1 MIRVDFFKWLNSIY
15 METKQILIYDTTL
28 RDGTQGEQ
36 INLSAED
43 KLRIALK
50 LDDFGFHY
58 IEGGWPAANPKDK
71 RFFKM
76 ASRENFINAKLVA
89 FGRTRQ
95 AGVKACDDPNI
106 CGILESGV
114 KAAAIFGKSW
124 DMHISD
130 VLGVSPDEYLDI
142 IADTISFLKDKNF
155 EVIFDAE
162 HFFDG
167 YIHNPSY
174 AIKTVEAAVQAG
186 ADKVILCDTKGGTL
200 PHEIFRIV
208 SEAIPVIKAATGI
221 HTHNDCGLA
230 LANTISAVQAGA
242 AIVQGT
248 VNGYGERCG
257 NLDLISALGVFQ
269 LKMGIKCVQ
278 PEQLK
283 KLLELSRFV
292 SGIANAPSY
301 SNQPF
306 VGKSA
311 FCHKGGVHVDAIRKG
326 PHSYEHIDPGAVG
339 NSRRIL
345 ISDYAGKS
353 AVEYKSRELGIS
365 LNKNAETS
373 RHLIK
378 EIKRLE
384 DEGYHFDS
392 AEGSLSVLI
401 KKMTGQLDIPFEL
414 DSFRVYTEKDKA
426 GSSSCHAIIKIIVGK
441 DTEITAAEGEGP
453 VNALDN
459 ALRKAIVK
467 FYPDIQDMKLID
479 FKVRVIEGAAG
490 TAAKVRVIIE
500 SRDDQEMWSTI
511 GVSENILEA
520 GWQALIDSIYYK
532 LGKTLNGKNK
542 K

>member
-1 MIRVDFFKWLNSIY
+1 MT
-15 METKQILIYDTTL
+15 TKKILIYDTTL

-76 ASRENFINAKLVA
+76 ASKEKFKNAKLVA
-89 FGRTRQ
+89 FGSTRQ
-95 AGVKACDDPNI
+95 INARVCYDSNI
-106 CGILESGV
+106 CGILESGAETV
-114 KAAAIFGKSW
+114 AIFGKSW
-124 DMHISD
+124 DMHILDIMDTS
-130 VLGVSPDEYLDI
+130 LNENLDI
-142 IADTISFLKDKNF
+142 IADSISFLKEKGL

-167 YIHNPSY
+167 YTHNPSY
-174 AIKTVEAAVQAG
+174 AIKTVETAVKSG
-186 ADKVILCDTKGGTL
+186 ADKVMLCDTNGGTL
-200 PHEIFRIV
+200 PYEISRIV
-208 SEAIPVIKAATGI
+208 SEVIPVINVAVGI

-230 LANTISAVQAGA
+230 LANTISAVQSGA
-242 AIVQGT
+242 TIIQGT
-248 VNGYGERCG
+248 INGYGERCG

-269 LKMGIKCVQ
+269 LKMGIKCVE

-283 KLLELSRFV
+283 RLSELSRFV
-292 SGIANAPSY
+292 SGIANTPLY
-301 SNQPF
+301 SSQPF

-311 FCHKGGVHVDAIRKG
+311 FCHKGGIHVAAIRKE
-326 PHSYEHIDPGAVG
+326 PHSYEHIDPVSVG

-353 AVEYKSRELGIS
+353 AVEYKSKELGIA
-365 LNKNAETS
+365 LNEDAGVS
-373 RHLIK
+373 RHLIN

-392 AEGSLSVLI
+392 AEGSLFVLI
-401 KKMTGQLDIPFEL
+401 KKMTGQMDIPFEL
-414 DSFRVYTEKDKA
+414 DAFRVYTEKDKA
-426 GSSSCHAIIKIIVGK
+426 GPSSCHATIKIAVGK
-441 DTEITAAEGEGP
+441 DTEITAAEGDGP

-459 ALRKAIVK
+459 ALRKALVK
-467 FYPDIQDMKLID
+467 FYPEIQEMKLMD
-479 FKVRVIEGAAG
+479 FKVRVIETAG
-490 TAAKVRVIIE
+490 TSSKVRVIIE
-500 SRDDQEMWSTI
+500 SRDDKEIWSTI

-520 GWQALIDSIYYK
+520 SWQALVDSIYYK
-532 LGKTLNGKNK
+532 LGRTLNGKN
-542 K
+542 

>member
-1 MIRVDFFKWLNSIY
+1 
-15 METKQILIYDTTL
+15 METEKILIYDTTL

-71 RFFKM
+71 RFFKI
-76 ASRENFINAKLVA
+76 ASKENFTNAKLVA
-89 FGRTRQ
+89 FGSTRQ
-95 AGVKACDDPNI
+95 ISVKTCYDPNI

-114 KAAAIFGKSW
+114 KTAAIVGKSW

-130 VLGVSPDEYLDI
+130 VLGVSPDENLDI
-142 IADTISFLKDKNF
+142 IADTISFLKDKNL

-167 YIHNPSY
+167 YINNPSY
-174 AIKTVEAAVQAG
+174 AIRAVEAAVKSG
-186 ADKVILCDTKGGTL
+186 ADKVMLCDTNGGTF
-200 PHEIFRIV
+200 PHEIARIV
-208 SEAIPVIKAATGI
+208 SEVIPVISVTVGI

-230 LANTISAVQAGA
+230 LANAISAVQAGA
-242 AIVQGT
+242 AIIQGT
-248 VNGYGERCG
+248 INGYGERCG
-257 NLDLISALGVFQ
+257 NLDIISALGVFQ
-269 LKMGIKCVQ
+269 LKMGIECVR

-283 KLLELSRFV
+283 RLLELSRFV
-292 SGIANAPSY
+292 SGIANAPTY

-306 VGKSA
+306 VGNSA
-311 FCHKGGVHVDAIRKG
+311 FCHKGGIHVDAIRKD
-326 PHSYEHIDPGAVG
+326 PHSYEHIDPGCVG

-353 AVEYKSRELGIS
+353 AVEYKSKELGIP
-365 LNKNAETS
+365 LNQDAEIS
-373 RHLIK
+373 RRLVD

-401 KKMTGQLDIPFEL
+401 KKMTGQLDVPFEL
-414 DSFRVYTEKDKA
+414 DAFRVYTEKDKA
-426 GSSSCHAIIKIIVGK
+426 GPSSCHATIKITVGK

-467 FYPDIQDMKLID
+467 FYPDIQEMKLMD

-520 GWQALIDSIYYK
+520 SWQALIDSVYYK

>member
-1 MIRVDFFKWLNSIY
+1 MK
-15 METKQILIYDTTL
+15 TKKILIYDTTL

-36 INLSAED
+36 INFSAED

-71 RFFKM
+71 RFFNM
-76 ASRENFINAKLVA
+76 ANKENFKNAKLVA
-89 FGRTRQ
+89 FGSTRQ
-95 AGVKACDDPNI
+95 INVKTCYDPNI
-106 CGILESGV
+106 CSILESGV
-114 KAAAIFGKSW
+114 KTAAIFGKSW

-130 VLGVSPDEYLDI
+130 VLGVSPDEHLDI
-142 IADTISFLKDKNF
+142 IADTISFLRDRDI

-174 AIKTVEAAVQAG
+174 AIKAVETAVKSG
-186 ADKVILCDTKGGTL
+186 ADKVMLCDTNGGTL
-200 PHEIFRIV
+200 PHEISRIV
-208 SEAIPVIKAATGI
+208 SEVIPVINTTVGI

-230 LANTISAVQAGA
+230 LANAISAVQSGA
-242 AIVQGT
+242 AIIQGT

-257 NLDLISALGVFQ
+257 NLDTISALGVFQ
-269 LKMGIKCVQ
+269 LKVGMECVH

-283 KLLELSRFV
+283 RLSELSRFV
-292 SGIANAPSY
+292 SGIANTQPY
-301 SNQPF
+301 SSQPF

-311 FCHKGGVHVDAIRKG
+311 FCHKGGMHVAAIRKE
-326 PHSYEHIDPGAVG
+326 PHSYEHIEPASVG

-345 ISDYAGKS
+345 ISDYAGKN
-353 AVEYKSRELGIS
+353 AVEYKSRELGIP
-365 LNKNAETS
+365 LNQNSEVS
-373 RHLIK
+373 RLLID

-392 AEGSLSVLI
+392 AEGSLAVLI
-401 KKMTGQLDIPFEL
+401 KKMTGQLDVPFEL
-414 DSFRVYTEKDKA
+414 DAFRVYTEKDKA
-426 GSSSCHAIIKIIVGK
+426 GPSSCHATIKITVGK

-459 ALRKAIVK
+459 ALRKALVK
-467 FYPDIQDMKLID
+467 FYPEIQEMKLMD
-479 FKVRVIEGAAG
+479 FKVRVIEGVAG

-500 SRDDQEMWSTI
+500 SRDDQEIWSTI

-520 GWQALIDSIYYK
+520 SWQALIDSIYYK
-532 LGKTLNGKNK
+532 LGKTLNG
-542 K
+542 